1 MKRDMII
8 AIDVGNTNTT
18 LGSFNGLKLLRRADV
33 PTHGISESDAR
44 SVLRRLAGRADIVGA
59 VLGSVV
65 PGVNAVWNSAV
76 LGEWPGAR
84 VLVVSWKLNF
94 GIPIS
99 YPKPETIG
107 ADRLANACAAAHRF
121 GAPVIV
127 ADFGT
132 AVTFD
137 VVEAGR
143 GYVGGIIAP
152 GLMLMFNYLAERTA
166 LLPRIGPAAVRG
178 RIGRSTEQAM
188 RLGAKW
194 GYRGLVREI
203 LGELRKHPPLR
214 KARICAT
221 GGLARWCL
229 RGSGLHI
236 SVDANLTLRGL
247 ARIYQLNA
255 RDDNDTD

>member
-1 MKRDMII
+1 MHGARII
-8 AIDVGNTNTT
+8 VIDVGNTSTS
-18 LGSFNGLKLLRRADV
+18 LGVFRGLKRLNRMDV
-33 PTHGISESDAR
+33 PTHETTAQRAAR
-44 SVLRRLAGRADIVGA
+44 ALKPLMRGDPIQGV

-65 PGVNAVWNSAV
+65 PKANRVWTEAIRSLQEDPNI
-76 LGEWPGAR
+76 LN
-84 VLVVSWKLNF
+84 VSCKVDIGL
-94 GIPIS
+94 PIN
-99 YPKPETIG
+99 YPRPETIG

-137 VVEAGR
+137 VIEATR

-152 GLMLMFNYLAERTA
+152 GLMLMFSYLAEKTA
-166 LLPRIGPAAVRG
+166 LLPNIHPAPVRG
-178 RIGRSTEQAM
+178 WVGRSTEQAM

-203 LGELRKHPPLR
+203 LSELRRRPALR
-214 KARICAT
+214 NAVVCAT
-221 GGLARWCL
+221 GGWARWCL

-236 SVDANLTLRGL
+236 TVDQDLTLYGL

-255 RDDNDTD
+255 RDAE